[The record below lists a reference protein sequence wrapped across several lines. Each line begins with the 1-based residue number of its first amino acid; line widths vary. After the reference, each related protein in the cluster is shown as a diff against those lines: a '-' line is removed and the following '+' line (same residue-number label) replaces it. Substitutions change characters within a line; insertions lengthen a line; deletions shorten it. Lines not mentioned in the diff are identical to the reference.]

1 MPGAWSASLPRQSDL
16 YAVNGSYKRGGGTS
30 NGGGG
35 VYGSTTNRPSQIPRA
50 AAAPAR
56 SGRRAQ
62 NMPSGG
68 AAIPAEQLLW
78 QQAEQA
84 LGYAPPAAEYAQPQ
98 QYLPQQ
104 SPPQPQPLASE
115 EQLYYQQQTQQ
126 QLSARSQ
133 PPPTPHSGRSPL
145 PISRTAVRALNAP
158 LPAQRE
164 QLILLRGGDSHPSSL
179 ISLWRSNSYSDVDV
193 IVEGQAFYAHRLVLA
208 SGSEYLSALVENS
221 PPLAMQGRRRAAVVE
236 LPGVSADAF
245 EVLLEWLYCG
255 EVGLAPSLL
264 PSVLD
269 AAVRLE
275 LTSLQSAVARALEDN
290 LSAETCLVAWEAA
303 ECQGLAALAEASK
316 TVALREFDNLVHLD
330 AFAALPPDR
339 LRELWTHTS
348 LHRPLYTPLSTL
360 SLHYTHRSLTP
371 SLLSSFA

>member
-1 MPGAWSASLPRQSDL
+1 
-16 YAVNGSYKRGGGTS
+16 
-30 NGGGG
+30 
-35 VYGSTTNRPSQIPRA
+35 
-50 AAAPAR
+50 
-56 SGRRAQ
+56 
-62 NMPSGG
+62 
-68 AAIPAEQLLW
+68 
-78 QQAEQA
+78 
-84 LGYAPPAAEYAQPQ
+84 
-98 QYLPQQ
+98 
-104 SPPQPQPLASE
+104 
-115 EQLYYQQQTQQ
+115 
-126 QLSARSQ
+126 
-133 PPPTPHSGRSPL
+133 
-145 PISRTAVRALNAP
+145 
-158 LPAQRE
+158 
-164 QLILLRGGDSHPSSL
+164 
-179 ISLWRSNSYSDVDV
+179 
-193 IVEGQAFYAHRLVLA
+193 
-208 SGSEYLSALVENS
+208 
-221 PPLAMQGRRRAAVVE
+221 MQGRRRAAVVE

-348 LHRPLYTPLSTL
+348 LH
-360 SLHYTHRSLTP
+360 THP
-371 SLLSSFA
+371 

>member
-1 MPGAWSASLPRQSDL
+1 M
-16 YAVNGSYKRGGGTS
+16 K
-30 NGGGG
+30 
-35 VYGSTTNRPSQIPRA
+35 
-50 AAAPAR
+50 
-56 SGRRAQ
+56 
-62 NMPSGG
+62 
-68 AAIPAEQLLW
+68 
-78 QQAEQA
+78 
-84 LGYAPPAAEYAQPQ
+84 YAQPQ

-264 PSVLD
+264 PPSSTPPFGSSSLRFSRPSREHSRTISRPRRAWSRGRRPSAKGWPLWRRRRRRSRCVSLTIWCILMRLPLCRRIVSV
-269 AAVRLE
+269 
-275 LTSLQSAVARALEDN
+275 S
-290 LSAETCLVAWEAA
+290 C
-303 ECQGLAALAEASK
+303 G
-316 TVALREFDNLVHLD
+316 
-330 AFAALPPDR
+330 P
-339 LRELWTHTS
+339 
-348 LHRPLYTPLSTL
+348 TPLCTAL
-360 SLHYTHRSLTP
+360 SHTHP
-371 SLLSSFA
+371 